1 MATDQEL
8 YEEENI
14 AVLKSISKK
23 LDRTA
28 IISLPESADPDA
40 MKADIIKSVVA
51 DVNKKFEAN
60 KEDNRRDQ
68 EQLKQYEAQQVSEAI
83 EMIGRAIQD
92 KRGLW
97 GYIAAWHLQE
107 GNFCLLYGFGVKDSL
122 RATQIQSIIV
132 LDTNNPPE
140 DWAYLMR
147 GKNVFNLEVGVN
159 HNYFA
164 DGILVHNCHHAA
176 SDGSGHV
183 LRRFGVFDEESP
195 TFLVGC
201 TATEHRLDNKPL
213 QGSDGKAT
221 FQRCV
226 YKYHLH
232 DAIADGWLCDLR
244 GYRIKTGVSLDGVS
258 TRLASLS

>member
-68 EQLKQYEAQQVSEAI
+68 EQLKQYVAQQVSEAI

-92 KRGLW
+92 NKVTPVTEVTVKNLSDAKQSEVSVKNLSGLEQ
-97 GYIAAWHLQE
+97 LVK
-107 GNFCLLYGFGVKDSL
+107 LLTKAVIDS
-122 RATQIQSIIV
+122 QPIV
-132 LDTNNPPE
+132 
-140 DWAYLMR
+140 
-147 GKNVFNLEVGVN
+147 NVEKQDV
-159 HNYFA
+159 
-164 DGILVHNCHHAA
+164 
-176 SDGSGHV
+176 
-183 LRRFGVFDEESP
+183 
-195 TFLVGC
+195 TFPRTPREAIPV
-201 TATEHRLDNKPL
+201 RL
-213 QGSDGKAT
+213 SDGKGFYNAIMQAVSGGGSET
-221 FQRCV
+221 DPLVGYQPSDIDDASST
-226 YKYHLH
+226 KYY
-232 DAIADGWLCDLR
+232 GFV
-244 GYRIKTGVSLDGVS
+244 K
-258 TRLASLS
+258 ASGAW